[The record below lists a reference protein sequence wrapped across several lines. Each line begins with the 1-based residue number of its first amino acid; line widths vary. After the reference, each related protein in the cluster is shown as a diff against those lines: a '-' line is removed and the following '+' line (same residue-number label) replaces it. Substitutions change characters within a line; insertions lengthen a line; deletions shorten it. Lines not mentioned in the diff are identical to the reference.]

1 MVKYF
6 NDTGFDKESRE
17 LAQYL
22 EDGIPKSIE
31 LARLRIKD
39 KLILKG
45 LKTPFEP
52 ELDIQKYRRITVYLE
67 RMGFWKEAEELAK
80 VDAQGIAS
88 LLEEALQNAYKSV
101 KAAGLENGT
110 SLAFSF
116 PFPKENHFE
125 EKPKPKK
132 YSEALKD
139 YVKNVPD
146 QDIAFTAFDI
156 IKGMS
161 SADLYWHARLAKAA
175 VSLPPNDDLDK
186 YVLSIPSLFAQVH
199 ERRVSVCLQPAPW
212 DFDGETAPYTR
223 TSYRRS
229 VFTLAKIL
237 SNLGA
242 HFHNPIIDIVSNP
255 PQEKAWLNSYYLQ
268 EPKAEDDPYRYYR
281 W

>member
-1 MVKYF
+1 
-6 NDTGFDKESRE
+6 
-17 LAQYL
+17 
-22 EDGIPKSIE
+22 
-31 LARLRIKD
+31 
-39 KLILKG
+39 
-45 LKTPFEP
+45 
-52 ELDIQKYRRITVYLE
+52 
-67 RMGFWKEAEELAK
+67 MGFWKEAEELAK
-80 VDAQGIAS
+80 IDALGIPS
-88 LLEEALQNAYKSV
+88 LLEEALLNAYKAT

-110 SLAFSF
+110 SLAFSV

-139 YVKNVPD
+139 YIKNVPD

-161 SADLYWHARLAKAA
+161 SADIYWHAKLAKAA

-199 ERRVSVCLQPAPW
+199 ERRVTVCLQIAPW
-212 DFDGETAPYTR
+212 DFDDADTPYTR

-229 VFTLAKIL
+229 SFTIAKIL
-237 SNLGA
+237 ANLGA
-242 HFHNPIIDIVSNP
+242 DFHNPIIDIVSNP
-255 PQEKAWLNSYYLQ
+255 PQEKAWLNSYYIQ